1 MSDTNRSP
9 WERYTTDNMSTVS
22 AGVPV
27 ILLFRTRS
35 LRIKVEAQRP
45 QTNYR
50 LNEGFSH
57 VYHHLFHPFREQQ
70 LSKNIFHLCG
80 QGLLSLKEVYF
91 QTS

>member
-27 ILLFRTRS
+27 ILLSGQDPSRS

-57 VYHHLFHPFREQQ
+57 VYHRLFHPFREQQ
-70 LSKNIFHLCG
+70 LSKNIF
-80 QGLLSLKEVYF
+80 SVDKDF
-91 QTS
+91 SP

>member
-1 MSDTNRSP
+1 MFIIAQLTP
-9 WERYTTDNMSTVS
+9 PLYQ
-22 AGVPV
+22 
-27 ILLFRTRS
+27 
-35 LRIKVEAQRP
+35 AQRP

-57 VYHHLFHPFREQQ
+57 VYHRLFHPFREQQ

-80 QGLLSLKEVYF
+80 QGLLSFKEVYF